1 MHSFNAELI
10 DLYEEWG
17 RAGNIAEGTRRLK
30 RQYLGKFA
38 DEFDLRTCTPQE
50 VTAWLAR
57 NPNWKPATR
66 RAARSALTTFFSWA
80 HKHGHRPDDP
90 AADTMPVRVPMPPPK
105 PVPESVLTDAI
116 GKAEGRVKL
125 MLLLGAF
132 AGLRRA
138 EIATLHA
145 DNIELETGKL
155 RVTGK
160 GSKTR
165 LIPIHPVLLPLL
177 EEVKAK
183 GGWVF
188 PNGRGTPLT
197 PTTVGRLVKPYLGNL
212 STHALRHRFASQV
225 HANSHDLRA
234 VQDLLGHASLNTTQR
249 YLQVTDEQRH
259 SAVMSIGGAA

>member
-1 MHSFNAELI
+1 MHSFNAELV
-10 DLYEEWG
+10 DRYDEWC
-17 RAGNIAEGTRRLK
+17 RAGGIAEGSRRLK

-38 DEFDLRTCTPQE
+38 DEFDLRTCT
-50 VTAWLAR
+50 TADVASWLAR

-66 RAARSALTTFFSWA
+66 RAARSALTTFFKWA
-80 HKHGHRPDDP
+80 QRTGQRLDDP
-90 AADTMPVRVPMPPPK
+90 AAETMSVRVPMPPPK
-105 PVPESVLTDAI
+105 PVPESMLTDAI
-116 GKAEGRVKL
+116 AKADGRVKL

-145 DNIELETGKL
+145 DNIELETGTL
-155 RVTGK
+155 RITGK

-165 LIPIHPVLLPLL
+165 LIPIHPVLLPVL

-234 VQDLLGHASLNTTQR
+234 VQDLLGHSSLATTQR
-249 YLQVTDEQRH
+249 YLQVTDEQRNA
-259 SAVMSIGGAA
+259 AVLSIGGAA